1 MKAKAR
7 LSGYADGIC
16 APRCAGHEVGDMAR
30 VKKSRES
37 RESTPL
43 GRVVAVLRAALDLT
57 QSDLARLSGVKRSSI
72 SEYERGKSTPDAV
85 TLERLLAA
93 MRFRWTALDLGDW
106 FVERLL
112 SDCRAPEGEDVRGGA
127 EPLLVTASALATR
140 LSADVVAAS
149 QTAARLS
156 KLVLTLQ
163 ERRTEAPP
171 SETGYPGAPARDRN
185 AERRAAQALWARIRL
200 LPRKEQT
207 EALRSAP
214 SEALWAVCDLLFSE
228 SQRQCGEDPVR
239 AASLCELA
247 LAAADLAEED
257 EGLRAKLRGLAW
269 AHLGNTLRARDDFD
283 GAEKAFTAADEFW
296 KVGDGVADGLL
307 EEGLI
312 FALKAS
318 LRRAQRRFEE
328 AKDLLD
334 RASLLASSSSF
345 RIQVTVSKAKLLEEM
360 GDLEEAVGLLQQAK
374 EMASPK
380 GEARILFPIWQN
392 LAHTLSKL
400 ERFEEAAALLP
411 QARAYLLKAGG
422 ELNRVRLMWTEGRV
436 VAGLGNIEEGI
447 ALLARVRGECASRD
461 MAYDVALVPLEIA
474 IFYAGQGRPEQVK
487 TLARHMTP
495 IFQAHAIHR
504 EALAALTIFRQ
515 AAEREQV
522 TQELAREVLSYLRKA
537 RCNPE
542 LRFEGGA
549 RR

>member
-1 MKAKAR
+1 
-7 LSGYADGIC
+7 
-16 APRCAGHEVGDMAR
+16 MAR
-30 VKKSRES
+30 VKKSRETQ
-37 RESTPL
+37 ESAPL
-43 GRVVAVLRAALDLT
+43 GRVIAVLRAALELT

-106 FVERLL
+106 FIDRLL
-112 SDCRAPEGEDVRGGA
+112 RDCRAPEGEYVRGGT

-163 ERRTEAPP
+163 EEQRREEPP

-318 LRRAQRRFEE
+318 LRREQRKFHE
-328 AKDLLD
+328 AKDLLE

-345 RIQVTVSKAKLLEEM
+345 HLQVLVSKAKVLEEM
-360 GDLEEAVGLLQQAK
+360 GNLEEAATLLKQVK
-374 EMASPK
+374 ETISP
-380 GEARILFPIWQN
+380 EEEVWLLFYIWHN
-392 LAHTLSKL
+392 LAVALSRL
-400 ERFEEAAALLP
+400 GRFEEAAALLP

-436 VAGLGNIEEGI
+436 VAGLGNVEDGI
-447 ALLARVRGECASRD
+447 ALLARVRGEFAARD
-461 MAYDVALVPLEIA
+461 MAYDVALVSLEIA
-474 IFYAGQGRPEQVK
+474 IFYAGQGRTEQVK

-522 TQELAREVLSYLRKA
+522 TQELASEVLSYLRKA